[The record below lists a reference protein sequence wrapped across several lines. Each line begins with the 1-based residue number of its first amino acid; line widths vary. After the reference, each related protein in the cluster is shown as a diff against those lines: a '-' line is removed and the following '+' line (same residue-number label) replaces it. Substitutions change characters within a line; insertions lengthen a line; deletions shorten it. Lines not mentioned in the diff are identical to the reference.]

1 MFDTQSKTTRH
12 AQRQENSFYN
22 EEKLQ
27 SVETNPELTQMSD
40 TADDIKAVITTVF
53 HMFRKLK
60 KRLNILNMDTV
71 YMQRPKLNF

>member
-1 MFDTQSKTTRH
+1 
-12 AQRQENSFYN
+12 
-22 EEKLQ
+22 
-27 SVETNPELTQMSD
+27 MSD

-60 KRLNILNMDTV
+60 KRLNVLNTDTL